1 VKVTDAEIDA
11 RVGERIDLFGP
22 SVEFLTQTSNANGA
36 FCVLRGVI
44 PPGVSVPLH
53 SHADIEDFYV
63 ISGEALAL
71 RQGAQR
77 YETTAHKTGDYVR
90 VPSGVRHG
98 WRNVSSEPFV
108 SLIIT
113 TPTLG
118 KFFLEAGR
126 PVEQASQPPTSDDF
140 ARLANTS
147 AKYGYWNAG
156 SEENAAVGI
165 AV

>member
-1 VKVTDAEIDA
+1 MEAGIDA
-11 RVGERIDLFGP
+11 KVGERIDLFGP
-22 SVEFLTQTSNANGA
+22 SLEFLTPTSDAKGA
-36 FCVLRGVI
+36 FCVLRGMI

-71 RQGAQR
+71 RQAAQG
-77 YETTAHKTGDYVR
+77 YATAAHKTGDYVR

-126 PVEQASQPPTSDDF
+126 PVGQASQPPTLEDF
-140 ARLANTS
+140 ARLANIS
-147 AKYGYWNAG
+147 AKYGYWNATP
-156 SEENAAVGI
+156 EENAAVGI
-165 AV
+165 RV

>member
-1 VKVTDAEIDA
+1 MDAEMDA
-11 RVGERIDLFGP
+11 KVGERVDLFGP
-22 SVEFLTQTSNANGA
+22 SVEFLTPTSDAKGA

-71 RQGAQR
+71 RQGAR
-77 YETTAHKTGDYVR
+77 GYESTAHKTGDYVR
-90 VPSGVRHG
+90 VPCGVRHG

-118 KFFLEAGR
+118 QFFLEAGR
-126 PVEQASQPPTSDDF
+126 PIEQASQPPTSEDF

>member
-1 VKVTDAEIDA
+1 MLKGGAIVGQ
-11 RVGERIDLFGP
+11 RVDLFGP
-22 SVEFLTQTSNANGA
+22 SVEFLTSPSEAQKR

-44 PPGVSVPLH
+44 PPGVSVPFH

-63 ISGEALAL
+63 VSGEVLAL
-71 RQGAQR
+71 RQGAHG
-77 YETTAHKTGDYVR
+77 YELIVRKAGDYVR

-98 WRNVSSEPFV
+98 WRNVSNEPFV

-126 PVEQASQPPTSDDF
+126 PIEQGSQPPTSEDL
-140 ARLANTS
+140 ARLANVS
-147 AKYGYWNAG
+147 AQYGYRNAAP
-156 SEENAAVGI
+156 EENAAVGI
-165 AV
+165 RL

>member
-1 VKVTDAEIDA
+1 MDVKVGQ
-11 RVGERIDLFGP
+11 RVDLFGP
-22 SVEFLTQTSNANGA
+22 TVEFLTPTSEANGA

-63 ISGEALAL
+63 VSGEVLAVK
-71 RQGAQR
+71 QAAHG
-77 YETTAHKTGDYVR
+77 YVSTACKAGDYVR
-90 VPSGVRHG
+90 VPSGAPHG
-98 WRNVSSEPFV
+98 WRNVSNEPFV
-108 SLIIT
+108 ALVIT

-126 PVEQASQPPTSDDF
+126 PVEQASQPPTPADF
-140 ARLANTS
+140 ARLASLS

-156 SEENAAVGI
+156 SEENAAAGI
-165 AV
+165 RI

>member
-1 VKVTDAEIDA
+1 M
-11 RVGERIDLFGP
+11 
-22 SVEFLTQTSNANGA
+22 
-36 FCVLRGVI
+36 LRGVI
-44 PPGVSVPLH
+44 PPGVSAPLH

-63 ISGEALAL
+63 LSGEVLAL
-71 RQGAQR
+71 RQA
-77 YETTAHKTGDYVR
+77 AHGCELTVRKAGDYVR

-126 PVEQASQPPTSDDF
+126 PIAEASRPF
-140 ARLANTS
+140 APEDLERLAWVST
-147 AKYGYWNAG
+147 KYGYWNATP
-156 SEENAAVGI
+156 EENAAAGI
-165 AV
+165 QV